1 MRILFFDMEF
11 ANGKVGGSIYSIG
24 YLITDEDFEVLVP
37 PTDVLINPE
46 CEWNEYVKENIL
58 AYPLEQ
64 VEAAPPFSGVY
75 ADVCSLFAQADLAVG
90 FSVSNDNRALK
101 KDCVR
106 YGLEMP
112 LYRYFDVEKLCRQME
127 EHKEAHGLK
136 GYATAWCGKEPDN
149 AHRSDG
155 DALATMELFR
165 AICKQKHVT
174 PEMILEAFPDCVGRI
189 GANQP
194 KSEKKR
200 THRRGNKESRG
211 GRSRR
216 GHAKQ
221 KALNRAAE
229 TNTAEQAKGEE

>member
-64 VEAAPPFSGVY
+64 VETAPPFSGVY

-101 KDCVR
+101 KDCAR
-106 YGLEMP
+106 YDLEMP
-112 LYRYFDVEKLCRQME
+112 LYRYFDVE
-127 EHKEAHGLK
+127 
-136 GYATAWCGKEPDN
+136 
-149 AHRSDG
+149 
-155 DALATMELFR
+155 
-165 AICKQKHVT
+165 
-174 PEMILEAFPDCVGRI
+174 
-189 GANQP
+189 
-194 KSEKKR
+194 
-200 THRRGNKESRG
+200 
-211 GRSRR
+211 
-216 GHAKQ
+216 
-221 KALNRAAE
+221 
-229 TNTAEQAKGEE
+229 

>member
-1 MRILFFDMEF
+1 MRLLFFDMEF
-11 ANGKVGGSIYSIG
+11 ANGQVGGSIYSIG
-24 YLITDEDFEVLVP
+24 YLITDEEFNIIVE

-58 AYPLEQ
+58 AYPMEA
-64 VEAAPPFSGVY
+64 VEAAPPFSALY
-75 ADVCSLFAQADLAVG
+75 EDVRALFAQADIAVG

-101 KDCVR
+101 RDCAR

-136 GYATAWCGKEPDN
+136 GYATAWCGEEPDN

-165 AICKQKHVT
+165 AICTQKHVT
-174 PEMILEAFPDCVGRI
+174 PDMIFEAFPDCVGKI
-189 GANQP
+189 GVNQP

-200 THRRGNKESRG
+200 IHRRGNKESRG

-216 GHAKQ
+216 GYSKQ
-221 KALNRAAE
+221 KVREKAAQVSE
-229 TNTAEQAKGEE
+229 TVTEIKEE